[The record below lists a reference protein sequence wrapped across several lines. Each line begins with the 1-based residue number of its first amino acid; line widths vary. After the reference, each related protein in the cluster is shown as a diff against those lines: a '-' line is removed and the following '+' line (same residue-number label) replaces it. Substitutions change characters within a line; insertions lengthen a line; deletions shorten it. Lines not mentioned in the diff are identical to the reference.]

1 MCLVLLRLFFSF
13 VVLCCCVLLSLSV
26 SLCVGLVGVFVDG
39 FALVLCG
46 CLRKACLVVVGVM
59 MTEYRTTSRQS
70 SLHLLVLTLLTTHDA
85 TRRDAKKTAADKR
98 CADTDDDDTERSALA
113 LA

>member
-1 MCLVLLRLFFSF
+1 MLLRSTL
-13 VVLCCCVLLSLSV
+13 
-26 SLCVGLVGVFVDG
+26 SLCVFVCLVVCVSVDG

-59 MTEYRTTSRQS
+59 MTEYGTTSRQS
-70 SLHLLVLTLLTTHDA
+70 SLHLLVLTLLSTHDA
-85 TRRDAKKTAADKR
+85 TRRDAKNTAADKR